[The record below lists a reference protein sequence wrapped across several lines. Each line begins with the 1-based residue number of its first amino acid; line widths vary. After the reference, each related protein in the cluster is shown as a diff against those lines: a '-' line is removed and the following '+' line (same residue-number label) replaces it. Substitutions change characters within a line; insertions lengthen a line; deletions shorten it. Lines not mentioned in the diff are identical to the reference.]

1 MLEALRKN
9 VTGILAKILIG
20 LLIVSFAVWGIG
32 DMVRG
37 YGRDVVASVGGTPIK
52 ATEFRNAYQGQINNL
67 SRQFGR
73 RLTPQEAKVFGVE
86 RQVLDRLT
94 GAAAVDNQTQSLK
107 LDLSDKTIEKGV
119 YADPMFKD
127 ASGSF
132 SADRMRDILR
142 QGGYSEQQ
150 FFEARKR
157 DTIRNQITSS
167 ILSNVAAPKV
177 LTDMLQTYRDEKR
190 VVQYIEVVP
199 GKAVQLGKPT
209 DKDLKQTYES
219 NKRRFVT
226 PEYRKFQAL
235 LLTAKAAK
243 ENLNISDAELKTSY
257 ETDKASFTIPEQR
270 RIQQISFKDEA
281 AAIAAKAELAA
292 GKKFID
298 IAKAAGAKENDI
310 DLGMLTKTALIDPK
324 IAEVAFKLKKDEISD
339 AVKGRFKT
347 VLLRATEIKA
357 GEQRTFEAV
366 KADIRKQIENERV
379 ADKIQEIQ
387 NNVDDNRLAGKSLK
401 EISKLLDLPFLDIA
415 SIDRQ
420 GNKPDGKPAITT
432 LDKVTLISKAFA
444 AEVGVENEVLQLA
457 NDGLAWLNLIAV
469 TPEKQKP
476 FKDVTAGVTKTWTEL
491 ETRKKL
497 QALASSLAKRVK
509 DGAAL
514 ADVAKEIGANV
525 KTTPAFKRGDSV
537 PNLPPPAIS
546 RAFALKLN
554 ATATAGGSN
563 ADIKLVVRLT
573 KIEQPK
579 KATDANAK
587 ALREQTEQQL
597 QTDIFGAYIAELKK
611 RQEVTINQA
620 VVDQTTGASVDT
632 AYQN

>member
-219 NKRRFVT
+219 NKHRFVT

-310 DLGMLTKTALIDPK
+310 NLGMLTKTALIDPK

-415 SIDRQ
+415 SVDRQ
-420 GNKPDGKPAITT
+420 GNKPDGKPAITS
-432 LDKVTLISKAFA
+432 LDKVTLIRKAFA
-444 AEVGVENEVLQLA
+444 AEVG
-457 NDGLAWLNLIAV
+457 
-469 TPEKQKP
+469 
-476 FKDVTAGVTKTWTEL
+476 
-491 ETRKKL
+491 
-497 QALASSLAKRVK
+497 
-509 DGAAL
+509 
-514 ADVAKEIGANV
+514 EIG
-525 KTTPAFKRGDSV
+525 
-537 PNLPPPAIS
+537 
-546 RAFALKLN
+546 RAH
-554 ATATAGGSN
+554 
-563 ADIKLVVRLT
+563 V
-573 KIEQPK
+573 
-579 KATDANAK
+579 
-587 ALREQTEQQL
+587 
-597 QTDIFGAYIAELKK
+597 
-611 RQEVTINQA
+611 
-620 VVDQTTGASVDT
+620 
-632 AYQN
+632 